1 MEGCGVEMEEKAMTF
16 TGGDRRKSRVTKHH
30 GLAGTF
36 LVSALKVSCPG
47 KPLGPEP
54 TTIIGHLRS
63 GAGREGL
70 SLLGGVCNKET
81 RRANGGI

>member
-1 MEGCGVEMEEKAMTF
+1 MEEGGVEMEEKAMTF
-16 TGGDRRKSRVTKHH
+16 MGGDRRKSRVTKHH

-36 LVSALKVSCPG
+36 LVSALKVLCPG

-54 TTIIGHLRS
+54 TTTIGHLRP

-70 SLLGGVCNKET
+70 SLLGGACKKET
-81 RRANGGI
+81 RLANGGI